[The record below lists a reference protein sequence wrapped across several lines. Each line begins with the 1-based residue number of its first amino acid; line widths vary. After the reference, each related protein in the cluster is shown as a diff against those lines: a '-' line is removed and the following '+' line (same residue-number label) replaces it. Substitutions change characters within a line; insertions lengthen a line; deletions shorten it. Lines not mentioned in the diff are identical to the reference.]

1 MNVIYID
8 IYIHSHII
16 VVAIFIC
23 AYERIQVACVHKNT
37 IVLCNTCSFVIRMYG
52 VSKNA
57 KKNVRTN
64 TNRSD
69 FCGFHKNP
77 RNNSRRVQFHNVS
90 VINLIK

>member
-1 MNVIYID
+1 
-8 IYIHSHII
+8 
-16 VVAIFIC
+16 
-23 AYERIQVACVHKNT
+23 
-37 IVLCNTCSFVIRMYG
+37 MYG